1 MRMVLIDKL
10 RVPFFCVA
18 IVCLIIAFAV
28 EIGSQFYLGTD
39 KVDLPSPGLGILY
52 LALIDWLLLFTIL
65 LMAASLIIPDRIHGR
80 VQGII
85 TFIVALLTLLGA
97 IAAIFSAF
105 GLLMLMVSL
114 LLAVPF
120 GTALYFAGFANFDVT
135 AAAATLTFIMFFKV
149 GFTIFLVLAHQR
161 FLQNK
166 GLVLLIA
173 TSFIATILLGFLHG
187 IAPPFL
193 AYITD
198 DIGALISAILAAIW
212 ALFFLLGSIPSVI
225 KALRIDRALK

>member
-1 MRMVLIDKL
+1 MLDKL
-10 RVPFFCVA
+10 RVPFFCAA
-18 IVCLIIAFAV
+18 IVCLTIAFAV
-28 EIGSQFYLGTD
+28 EIGSQFYLGTNE
-39 KVDLPSPGLGILY
+39 VDLPSPGLGIFY
-52 LALIDWLLLFTIL
+52 LALLDWLLLFTIL
-65 LMAASLIIPDRIHGR
+65 LMASALIIPDRIHGR
-80 VQGII
+80 IQGIV

-97 IAAIFSAF
+97 IVAIFTAF

-120 GTALYFAGFANFDVT
+120 GTALYFAGFANFNVGG
-135 AAAATLTFIMFFKV
+135 AATTLTFIMTFKV
-149 GFTIFLVLAHQR
+149 AFVIFLVLAHQR

-187 IAPPFL
+187 MAPPFL
-193 AYITD
+193 AFITD

-212 ALFFLLGSIPSVI
+212 ALFFLLGSISAVI

>member
-1 MRMVLIDKL
+1 MFDKL
-10 RVPFFCVA
+10 RIPFFCA
-18 IVCLIIAFAV
+18 SIVCLIIVFAIEV
-28 EIGSQFYLGTD
+28 SAQFFLGD
-39 KVDLPSPGLGILY
+39 SKGKGDLSAPGLGIIY
-52 LALIDWLLLFTIL
+52 LAWLDWLLLFSIL
-65 LMAASLIIPDRIHGR
+65 LMGVALIVPDRIHGR
-80 VQGII
+80 IQGII

-97 IAAIFSAF
+97 IVAIFTAF

-114 LLAVPF
+114 LLAVPI
-120 GTALYFAGFANFDVT
+120 GTAIYFAEFADFKVG
-135 AAAATLTFIMFFKV
+135 AAAATLTLIMIFKGAFV
-149 GFTIFLVLAHQR
+149 IFLVLAHQR

-173 TSFIATILLGFLHG
+173 TSFVATILLGFLHA

-212 ALFFLLGSIPSVI
+212 ALFFLIGSIPAVI
-225 KALRIDRALK
+225 KALRVDRALKS

>member
-1 MRMVLIDKL
+1 MFDKL
-10 RVPFFCVA
+10 RIPFFCASV
-18 IVCLIIAFAV
+18 VCLVIVFVIELGAQFFLSADK
-28 EIGSQFYLGTD
+28 GSLAT
-39 KVDLPSPGLGILY
+39 PGLGIMY
-52 LALIDWLLLFTIL
+52 LAWLDWLLLFTIL
-65 LMAASLIIPDRIHGR
+65 LMGTALIVPDRIHGR
-80 VQGII
+80 IQGII
-85 TFIVALLTLLGA
+85 TFIVALLTLLGTLV
-97 IAAIFSAF
+97 AIFTAF

-120 GTALYFAGFANFDVT
+120 GTAVYFAEFADFKVG
-135 AAAATLTFIMFFKV
+135 AAATTLAFIMIFKIA
-149 GFTIFLVLAHQR
+149 FAIFLVLAHQR

-173 TSFIATILLGFLHG
+173 TSLVATILLGFLHG

-198 DIGALISAILAAIW
+198 DIGALISAILAAVW
-212 ALFFLLGSIPSVI
+212 ALFFLIGSIPAVI

>member
-1 MRMVLIDKL
+1 MFDKL
-10 RVPFFCVA
+10 RIPFFCASV
-18 IVCLIIAFAV
+18 VCLVIVFAI
-28 EIGSQFYLGTD
+28 ELGAQFFLSADKGSLAT
-39 KVDLPSPGLGILY
+39 PGLGIMY
-52 LALIDWLLLFTIL
+52 LAWLDWLLLFTIL
-65 LMAASLIIPDRIHGR
+65 LMGTALIVPDRIHGR
-80 VQGII
+80 IQGII
-85 TFIVALLTLLGA
+85 TFIVALLTLLGTLV
-97 IAAIFSAF
+97 AIFTAF

-120 GTALYFAGFANFDVT
+120 GTAVYFAEFADFKVG
-135 AAAATLTFIMFFKV
+135 AAATTLAFIMIFKIA
-149 GFTIFLVLAHQR
+149 FAIFLLLAHQR

-166 GLVLLIA
+166 GLVLLLA
-173 TSFIATILLGFLHG
+173 TSLVATILLGFLHG

-212 ALFFLLGSIPSVI
+212 ALFFLIGSIPAVI

>member
-1 MRMVLIDKL
+1 MFDKL
-10 RVPFFCVA
+10 RIPFFCASV
-18 IVCLIIAFAV
+18 VCLVIVFAI
-28 EIGSQFYLGTD
+28 ELGAQFFLSADKGSLAT
-39 KVDLPSPGLGILY
+39 PGLGIMY
-52 LALIDWLLLFTIL
+52 LAWLDCLLLFTIL
-65 LMAASLIIPDRIHGR
+65 LMGTALIVPDRIHGR
-80 VQGII
+80 IQGII
-85 TFIVALLTLLGA
+85 TFIVALLTLLGTLV
-97 IAAIFSAF
+97 AIFTAF

-120 GTALYFAGFANFDVT
+120 GTAVYFAEFADFKVG
-135 AAAATLTFIMFFKV
+135 AAATTLAFIMIFKIA
-149 GFTIFLVLAHQR
+149 FAIFLLLAHQR

-166 GLVLLIA
+166 GLVLLTA
-173 TSFIATILLGFLHG
+173 TSLVATILLGFLHG

-212 ALFFLLGSIPSVI
+212 ALFFLIGSIPAVI

>member
-1 MRMVLIDKL
+1 MLDKL
-10 RVPFFCVA
+10 RVPFFCAA
-18 IVCLIIAFAV
+18 IICLIIAFAV

-39 KVDLPSPGLGILY
+39 EVNLPSPGLGILY
-52 LALIDWLLLFTIL
+52 LALLDWLLLFAIL
-65 LMAASLIIPDRIHGR
+65 LMAAALIIPDRIHGR
-80 VQGII
+80 IQGII

-97 IAAIFSAF
+97 IVAIFTAF

-120 GTALYFAGFANFDVT
+120 GTALYFAGFANFNVGG
-135 AAAATLTFIMFFKV
+135 AAATLTFIMTFKV
-149 GFTIFLVLAHQR
+149 AFVIFLVLAHQR

-173 TSFIATILLGFLHG
+173 SSFIATILLGFLHA

-212 ALFFLLGSIPSVI
+212 ALFFLLGSIPAVI
-225 KALRIDRALK
+225 KALRVDRALK

>member
-1 MRMVLIDKL
+1 MFDKL
-10 RVPFFCVA
+10 RIPFFCVSV
-18 IVCLIIAFAV
+18 VCLVIVFAI
-28 EIGSQFYLGTD
+28 ELGAQFFLSADKGSLAT
-39 KVDLPSPGLGILY
+39 PGLGIMY
-52 LALIDWLLLFTIL
+52 LAWLDWLLLFTIL
-65 LMAASLIIPDRIHGR
+65 LMGTALIVPDRIHGR
-80 VQGII
+80 IQGII
-85 TFIVALLTLLGA
+85 TFIVALLTLLGTLV
-97 IAAIFSAF
+97 AIFTAF

-120 GTALYFAGFANFDVT
+120 GTAVYFAEFADFKVD
-135 AAAATLTFIMFFKV
+135 AAATTLAFIMIFKIA
-149 GFTIFLVLAHQR
+149 FAIFLLLAHQR

-173 TSFIATILLGFLHG
+173 TSLVATILLGFLHG

-198 DIGALISAILAAIW
+198 DIGALISAILAAVW
-212 ALFFLLGSIPSVI
+212 ALFFLIGSIPAVI

>member
-1 MRMVLIDKL
+1 MFDKL
-10 RVPFFCVA
+10 RIPFFCASV
-18 IVCLIIAFAV
+18 VCLVIVFAI
-28 EIGSQFYLGTD
+28 ELGAQFFLSADKGSLAT
-39 KVDLPSPGLGILY
+39 PGLGIMY
-52 LALIDWLLLFTIL
+52 LAWLDWLLLFTIL
-65 LMAASLIIPDRIHGR
+65 LMGTALIVPDRIHGR
-80 VQGII
+80 IQGII
-85 TFIVALLTLLGA
+85 TFIVALLTLLGTLV
-97 IAAIFSAF
+97 AIFTAF

-120 GTALYFAGFANFDVT
+120 GTAVYFAEFADFKVG
-135 AAAATLTFIMFFKV
+135 AAATTLACIMIFKIA
-149 GFTIFLVLAHQR
+149 FAIFLLLAHQR

-166 GLVLLIA
+166 GLVLLLA
-173 TSFIATILLGFLHG
+173 TSLVATILLGFLHG

-212 ALFFLLGSIPSVI
+212 ALFFLIGSIPAVI

>member
-1 MRMVLIDKL
+1 LI
-10 RVPFFCVA
+10 V
-18 IVCLIIAFAV
+18 
-28 EIGSQFYLGTD
+28 
-39 KVDLPSPGLGILY
+39 
-52 LALIDWLLLFTIL
+52 
-65 LMAASLIIPDRIHGR
+65 PDRIHGR
-80 VQGII
+80 IQGII
-85 TFIVALLTLLGA
+85 TFIVALLTLLGT
-97 IAAIFSAF
+97 IVAIFTAF

-120 GTALYFAGFANFDVT
+120 GTAVYFAEFADFKVG
-135 AAAATLTFIMFFKV
+135 AAATTLAFIMIFKIA
-149 GFTIFLVLAHQR
+149 FAIFLVLAHQR

-173 TSFIATILLGFLHG
+173 TSLVATILLGFLHG

-212 ALFFLLGSIPSVI
+212 ALFFLIGSIPAVI

>member
-1 MRMVLIDKL
+1 MFDKL
-10 RVPFFCVA
+10 RIPFFCA
-18 IVCLIIAFAV
+18 SIVCLVIVFSIELGAQFFLSADK
-28 EIGSQFYLGTD
+28 GSLAT
-39 KVDLPSPGLGILY
+39 PGLGIMY
-52 LALIDWLLLFTIL
+52 LAWLDWLLLFTIL
-65 LMAASLIIPDRIHGR
+65 LMGTALIVPDRIHGR
-80 VQGII
+80 IQGII
-85 TFIVALLTLLGA
+85 TFIVALLTLLGT
-97 IAAIFSAF
+97 IVAIFTAF

-120 GTALYFAGFANFDVT
+120 GTAVYFAEFADFKVG
-135 AAAATLTFIMFFKV
+135 AAATTLAFIMIFKIA
-149 GFTIFLVLAHQR
+149 FAIFLVLAHQR

-173 TSFIATILLGFLHG
+173 TSLVATILLGFLHG

-212 ALFFLLGSIPSVI
+212 ALFFLIGSIPAVI

>member
-1 MRMVLIDKL
+1 MFDKL
-10 RVPFFCVA
+10 RIPFFCASV
-18 IVCLIIAFAV
+18 VCLVIVFAI
-28 EIGSQFYLGTD
+28 ELGAQFFLSAD
-39 KVDLPSPGLGILY
+39 KSSLATPGLGIMY
-52 LALIDWLLLFTIL
+52 LAWLDWLLLFTIL
-65 LMAASLIIPDRIHGR
+65 LMGTALIVPDRIHGR
-80 VQGII
+80 IQGII
-85 TFIVALLTLLGA
+85 TFIVALLTLLGTLV
-97 IAAIFSAF
+97 AIFTAF

-120 GTALYFAGFANFDVT
+120 GTAVYFAEFADFKVG
-135 AAAATLTFIMFFKV
+135 AAATTLAFIMIFKIA
-149 GFTIFLVLAHQR
+149 FAIFLLLAHQR

-166 GLVLLIA
+166 GLVLLLA
-173 TSFIATILLGFLHG
+173 TSLVATILLGFLHG

-212 ALFFLLGSIPSVI
+212 ALFFLIGSIPAVI

>member
-1 MRMVLIDKL
+1 LFDKL
-10 RVPFFCVA
+10 RIPFFCASV
-18 IVCLIIAFAV
+18 VCLVIVFAI
-28 EIGSQFYLGTD
+28 ELGAQFFLSADKGSLAT
-39 KVDLPSPGLGILY
+39 PGLGIMY
-52 LALIDWLLLFTIL
+52 LAWLDWLLLFTIL
-65 LMAASLIIPDRIHGR
+65 LMGTALIVPDRIHGR
-80 VQGII
+80 IQGII
-85 TFIVALLTLLGA
+85 TFIVALLTLLGTLV
-97 IAAIFSAF
+97 AIFTAF

-120 GTALYFAGFANFDVT
+120 GTAVYFAEFADFKVG
-135 AAAATLTFIMFFKV
+135 AAATTLACIMIFKIA
-149 GFTIFLVLAHQR
+149 FAIFLLLAHQR

-166 GLVLLIA
+166 GLVLLLA
-173 TSFIATILLGFLHG
+173 TSLVATILLGFLHG

-212 ALFFLLGSIPSVI
+212 ALFFLIGSIPAVI

>member
-1 MRMVLIDKL
+1 MLERL

-28 EIGSQFYLGTD
+28 EVGSSFYIGTSE
-39 KVDLPSPGLGILY
+39 VELPSPGLGIVY
-52 LALIDWLLLFTIL
+52 LALLDWLLLFTVL
-65 LMAASLIIPDRIHGR
+65 LMAAALIIPDRIHGR
-80 VQGII
+80 IQGII
-85 TFIVALLTLLGA
+85 TFIVALLTLIGA
-97 IAAIFSAF
+97 IAAIFAAF

-120 GTALYFAGFANFDVT
+120 GTAIYFAGYADFKVGV
-135 AAAATLTFIMFFKV
+135 AAVTLTFIMTFKV
-149 GFTIFLVLAHQR
+149 AFAIFLVLAHQR

-187 IAPPFL
+187 IVPRFL

-198 DIGALISAILAAIW
+198 DVGALINAVLAAVW
-212 ALFFLLGSIPSVI
+212 ALFFLLGSLPAIF
-225 KALRIDRALK
+225 KALRIDRAFK